1 MRWLLFLLDSTG
13 EHDIFVGRLMQAA
26 CTKIL
31 RLGVLLLAGC
41 ASGPTIRSHV
51 DPTADLS
58 RFRSFGLY
66 SQGQA
71 YASFASRYIES
82 AVVDEMQAR
91 GYVRSD
97 TPDLLINFHVQTQD
111 KLQVTQTPTSYY
123 GWRRGYGWGGPYG
136 YETDV
141 RQYKEGTLNID
152 IVDRTRNQLV
162 WEGVA
167 VGRIKT
173 KSLDDPQP
181 AIKAVVAQIFAKY
194 PGRAAPGST

>member
-1 MRWLLFLLDSTG
+1 
-13 EHDIFVGRLMQAA
+13 MQAA
-26 CTKIL
+26 RATT
-31 RLGVLLLAGC
+31 LGVVVLMLAAC
-41 ASGPTIRSHV
+41 TTGPTIRSHV

-58 RFRSFGLY
+58 RFRSFGFF
-66 SQGQA
+66 SQGQS

-82 AVVDEMQAR
+82 AVADEMVAR

-97 TPDLLINFHVQTQD
+97 TPDLLINFHVQTKD
-111 KLQVTQTPTSYY
+111 KVQVTQTPTAYY
-123 GWRRGYGWGGPYG
+123 GWRRGYAWGGA

-167 VGRIKT
+167 VGRIQS
-173 KSLDDPQP
+173 KSMEDPQP
-181 AIKAVVAQIFAKY
+181 AIKAVVAQVFERY
-194 PGRAAPGST
+194 PARAAAGGN

>member
-1 MRWLLFLLDSTG
+1 
-13 EHDIFVGRLMQAA
+13 MQAA
-26 CTKIL
+26 RTKIL
-31 RLGVLLLAGC
+31 CVVVLILAGC
-41 ASGPTIRSHV
+41 ATGPTIRSHV

-58 RFRSFGLY
+58 RYRTFGFF
-66 SQGQA
+66 SRGQA
-71 YASFASRYIES
+71 YESFVSRYIQA
-82 AVVDEMQAR
+82 AVVDEMLAR

-111 KLQVTQTPTSYY
+111 KVQVTQTPTAYY
-123 GWRRGYGWGGPYG
+123 GWRRGYGWAAPYSS

-167 VGRIKT
+167 VGRIQS
-173 KSLDDPQP
+173 KSMEDPQP
-181 AIKAVVAQIFAKY
+181 AIKTVVAQVFQKY

>member
-1 MRWLLFLLDSTG
+1 
-13 EHDIFVGRLMQAA
+13 MQAA
-26 CTKIL
+26 RAKIFCVAVMSL
-31 RLGVLLLAGC
+31 VGC
-41 ASGPTIRSHV
+41 ATGPTIRTHV

-58 RFRSFGLY
+58 RFTSFGFY
-66 SQGQA
+66 SQGQT
-71 YASFASRYIES
+71 YSSFVSRYIES
-82 AVVDEMQAR
+82 SVADEMLAR

-111 KLQVTQTPTSYY
+111 KVQVTQTPTGGGYY
-123 GWRRGYGWGGPYG
+123 GWRRGYAWGGPYGG

-152 IVDRTRNQLV
+152 IVDRPRNQLV

-173 KSLDDPQP
+173 KSMDDPPP
-181 AIKAVVAQIFAKY
+181 AIKAVVAQIFEKY
-194 PGRAAPGST
+194 PGRAAAGRSN